1 MTEWDFRL
9 INLFNIFYLLVM
21 FSIVGLVIG
30 AGDTTMNK
38 ELWSSGE
45 TDK

>member
-9 INLFNIFYLLVM
+9 VNSFNVFYLLVM
-21 FSIVGLVIG
+21 FSIVGLVVG
-30 AGDTTMNK
+30 AGETMNK